1 MNTRENI
8 DSRPEIADFAG
19 LWMDF
24 GKV

>member
-24 GKV
+24 GKA